1 MSGAEEGVSDGPVRT
16 ECETEAPPIW
26 EMIAFARPKRLK
38 PANEA
43 RFPSHSYSFPTEE
56 IFPIPQGPAD
66 NLRCSGQ
73 GFCKMATSY

>member
-1 MSGAEEGVSDGPVRT
+1 MSGAEAEASGGPVRT

-26 EMIAFARPKRLK
+26 GIIAFARPKRLK

-43 RFPSHSYSFPTEE
+43 RFPSHSYSFPKEE

-66 NLRCSGQ
+66 NFRCSGQ
-73 GFCKMATSY
+73 GFCKMVMPY